1 MLGLMMDRPLLISDQ
16 IEFAATYF
24 PDVEIVSRNT
34 DGTIHRTSWGQVA
47 RRARQLAHALVAMGI
62 QQGDRVGT
70 IAWNNHRHL
79 ELYFAVSSLGAVLH
93 TINPRLSPE
102 QLCFIVGHA
111 EDRALFFDTTFAKL
125 ADVVRAQPASP
136 VQHYVALTD
145 GDYDARLAG
154 QPETFEW
161 PQLDERTASSLC
173 YTSGTAG
180 NPKGVLYS
188 HRSTVLHS
196 YAIAMKDALGISAS
210 DVTLPVVPMFHV
222 NAWGVPYAAAMV
234 GSKLVLPGPM
244 LDGKSLHELIL
255 SEKVTSLLGV
265 PTVWRGLLDYL
276 RSIGAVLETVRQV
289 VIGGSAANPALI
301 EAFEKGHGARVLHAW
316 GMTEMSPLGTANLLL
331 PKHGA
336 RESEL
341 MRNDP
346 GLETAAQDE
355 AATRSRCRL
364 LRTLF
369 GLGRAAGVPN
379 WMSARV

>member
-34 DGTIHRTSWGQVA
+34 DGTLHRTSWGQVA
-47 RRARQLAHALVAMGI
+47 RRARQLAHALVALGI

-111 EDRALFFDTTFAKL
+111 EDKALFFDTTFAKL

-154 QPETFEW
+154 QPETFAW

-210 DVTLPVVPMFHV
+210 DVTLPV
-222 NAWGVPYAAAMV
+222 
-234 GSKLVLPGPM
+234 LLRQRLRVLPGLGLVLRWSQEEARRAAQRVVLQMVWPGYPRR
-244 LDGKSLHELIL
+244 LQAF
-255 SEKVTSLLGV
+255 LLEV
-265 PTVWRGLLDYL
+265 KQAALMEVL
-276 RSIGAVLETVRQV
+276 RALWLE
-289 VIGGSAANPALI
+289 A
-301 EAFEKGHGARVLHAW
+301 
-316 GMTEMSPLGTANLLL
+316 LL
-331 PKHGA
+331 P
-336 RESEL
+336 EF
-341 MRNDP
+341 
-346 GLETAAQDE
+346 
-355 AATRSRCRL
+355 CRR
-364 LRTLF
+364 RTSGRFLQRLS
-369 GLGRAAGVPN
+369 LGRLCLLFPLV
-379 WMSARV
+379 